1 MKRGS
6 VKASEGRYIGTYGC
20 PGYFNQHHQGTHLV
34 LPMRFI
40 CEELLLLFGDD
51 AYMMRGRA
59 MYYFIFS
66 SSKAGFNFLKYPVVV
81 ALCFVLA
88 SCTGNIL
95 PGISNSPQCQSN
107 CGVGSGV
114 QGVQV
119 FVEPDDGE
127 QVITN
132 AIGSAQKSIWVEI
145 YILSDRNVIRAL
157 EEAANRGLDVRVM
170 LEPHPFGGGT
180 SPSKTLDTL
189 AASGIKTQF
198 TNPSFS
204 LTHEKGMIIDGTSAY
219 IMTSNFSRSALGGNS
234 GSSGYRNRE
243 YGIIDTIQQDV
254 LATKAIFMAD
264 WNHSN
269 VQFNDPNLV
278 VSPINSR
285 NDFTTLIN
293 SARSTLLIEAEEM
306 IDSDIEQAIA
316 NAAQHGVQVEV
327 ILPVANTSS
336 GDSSSQGIAIIKQSG
351 AQVREDPQLYMHAKI
366 IVVDNKVAFV
376 GSENISAQSLDQN
389 RELGIIVSD
398 PSALNKI
405 QTTFQYD
412 WGASQNV

>member
-1 MKRGS
+1 
-6 VKASEGRYIGTYGC
+6 
-20 PGYFNQHHQGTHLV
+20 
-34 LPMRFI
+34 
-40 CEELLLLFGDD
+40 
-51 AYMMRGRA
+51 
-59 MYYFIFS
+59 MYYFICS
-66 SSKAGFNFLKYPVVV
+66 SSKAAFNFLKYALVV
-81 ALCFVLA
+81 AVCFVLA

-95 PGISNSPQCQSN
+95 PGSNSSPQCQSN

-132 AIGSAQKSIWVEI
+132 AIGSAQKSIWLEI

-157 EEAANRGLDVRVM
+157 EEAANQGLDVRVM

-180 SPSKTLDTL
+180 SPTKTLDEL

-204 LTHEKGMIIDGTSAY
+204 LTHEKGLIIDDTTAY
-219 IMTSNFSRSALGGNS
+219 IMTSNFSRSALGGS
-234 GSSGYRNRE
+234 SSSSGYRNRE

-254 LATKAIFMAD
+254 LATEAIFEAD

-306 IDSDIEQAIA
+306 NDSDIEQAIA

-336 GDSSSQGIAIIKQSG
+336 GDSSSQGIASIKQSG
-351 AQVREDPQLYMHAKI
+351 AHVREDPQLYMHAKI

-398 PSALNKI
+398 ASVLNTL
-405 QTTFQYD
+405 QTTFQND
-412 WGASQNV
+412 WGVSQNV

>member
-1 MKRGS
+1 
-6 VKASEGRYIGTYGC
+6 
-20 PGYFNQHHQGTHLV
+20 
-34 LPMRFI
+34 
-40 CEELLLLFGDD
+40 
-51 AYMMRGRA
+51 

-66 SSKAGFNFLKYPVVV
+66 SSKAAFNFLKYPVVV

-132 AIGSAQKSIWVEI
+132 AIGSAQKSIWLEI

-243 YGIIDTIQQDV
+243 YGIIDTIQQDI
-254 LATKAIFMAD
+254 LATEEIFVAD
-264 WNHSN
+264 WNRST

-376 GSENISAQSLDQN
+376 GSENISAPSLDQN

>member
-1 MKRGS
+1 MNSFRLS
-6 VKASEGRYIGTYGC
+6 SFKA
-20 PGYFNQHHQGTHLV
+20 V
-34 LPMRFI
+34 L
-40 CEELLLLFGDD
+40 
-51 AYMMRGRA
+51 
-59 MYYFIFS
+59 
-66 SSKAGFNFLKYPVVV
+66 NFLKYPVAIAV
-81 ALCFVLA
+81 CFVLA

-95 PGISNSPQCQSN
+95 PGSSNSPQCQSN
-107 CGVGSGV
+107 CSAGSGV

-132 AIGSAQKSIWVEI
+132 AIQSAQKSIWLEI
-145 YILSDRNVIRAL
+145 YILSDRNVIRML

-189 AASGIKTQF
+189 AASDVKTQF

-204 LTHEKGMIIDGTSAY
+204 LTHEKGMIIDDSTVY
-219 IMTSNFSRSALGGNS
+219 VMTSNFSRSALG

-243 YGIIDTIQQDV
+243 YGIIDTIKQDV
-254 LATKAIFMAD
+254 LATEKIFMAD
-264 WNHSN
+264 WNHST
-269 VQFNDPNLV
+269 VKFNDPNLV

-316 NAAQHGVQVEV
+316 NAAQHGVQVAGNHQGALERRMRCHFRHGEKRV
-327 ILPVANTSS
+327 SQLVLDADQLLKLGDVHILEGRDLHAELLFVSS
-336 GDSSSQGIAIIKQSG
+336 
-351 AQVREDPQLYMHAKI
+351 
-366 IVVDNKVAFV
+366 
-376 GSENISAQSLDQN
+376 
-389 RELGIIVSD
+389 
-398 PSALNKI
+398 
-405 QTTFQYD
+405 T
-412 WGASQNV
+412 

>member
-1 MKRGS
+1 MYFFRFS
-6 VKASEGRYIGTYGC
+6 CTKA
-20 PGYFNQHHQGTHLV
+20 V
-34 LPMRFI
+34 
-40 CEELLLLFGDD
+40 
-51 AYMMRGRA
+51 
-59 MYYFIFS
+59 
-66 SSKAGFNFLKYPVVV
+66 FNFLKYSVVV
-81 ALCFVLA
+81 AVCFALA

-95 PGISNSPQCQSN
+95 PGFNNSPECQSN

-132 AIGSAQKSIWVEI
+132 AIASAQKSIWLEI
-145 YILSDRNVIRAL
+145 YILSDRNVIRSL
-157 EEAANRGLDVRVM
+157 EDAANRGLDVRVM

-198 TNPSFS
+198 TNPSFA
-204 LTHEKGMIIDGTSAY
+204 LTHEKGMIIDANTAY
-219 IMTSNFSRSALGGNS
+219 IMTSNFSRSALGGSS

-243 YGIIDTIQQDV
+243 YGVIDTIQQDV
-254 LATKAIFMAD
+254 LATEDIFMAD
-264 WNHSN
+264 WNHTN
-269 VQFNDPNLV
+269 AQFNDPNLV

-306 IDSDIEQAIA
+306 NDSDIEQALA

-327 ILPVANTSS
+327 ILPAASSTS
-336 GDSSSQGIAIIKQSG
+336 GDSNSQGIATI
-351 AQVREDPQLYMHAKI
+351 E
-366 IVVDNKVAFV
+366 KV
-376 GSENISAQSLDQN
+376 
-389 RELGIIVSD
+389 
-398 PSALNKI
+398 
-405 QTTFQYD
+405 
-412 WGASQNV
+412 

>member
-1 MKRGS
+1 
-6 VKASEGRYIGTYGC
+6 
-20 PGYFNQHHQGTHLV
+20 
-34 LPMRFI
+34 
-40 CEELLLLFGDD
+40 
-51 AYMMRGRA
+51 

-66 SSKAGFNFLKYPVVV
+66 SSKAAFNFLKYPAIV
-81 ALCFVLA
+81 AVYFFLV

-107 CGVGSGV
+107 CGVGPGF
-114 QGVQV
+114 QGVQI
-119 FVEPDDGE
+119 FVEPNDGE

-132 AIGSAQKSIWVEI
+132 AIGSAQKSIWLEI

-204 LTHEKGMIIDGTSAY
+204 LTHEKGMVIDGTTTY
-219 IMTSNFSRSALGGNS
+219 IMTSNFSRSALGGSS

-254 LATKAIFMAD
+254 LATEAIFEAD
-264 WNHSN
+264 WDHSN
-269 VQFNDPNLV
+269 AQFNDPNLV

-306 IDSDIEQAIA
+306 NDSDIEQAIA
-316 NAAQHGVQVEV
+316 NAAQRGVQVEV
-327 ILPVANTSS
+327 ILPATSTSS
-336 GDSSSQGIAIIKQSG
+336 GDSNSQGIATIKQSG
-351 AQVREDPQLYMHAKI
+351 VQVREDPQLYMPS
-366 IVVDNKVAFV
+366 V
-376 GSENISAQSLDQN
+376 GW
-389 RELGIIVSD
+389 
-398 PSALNKI
+398 K
-405 QTTFQYD
+405 QY
-412 WGASQNV
+412 GS

>member
-1 MKRGS
+1 
-6 VKASEGRYIGTYGC
+6 
-20 PGYFNQHHQGTHLV
+20 
-34 LPMRFI
+34 
-40 CEELLLLFGDD
+40 
-51 AYMMRGRA
+51 

-66 SSKAGFNFLKYPVVV
+66 SSKAAFNFLKYPVVV
-81 ALCFVLA
+81 VLCFALA

-95 PGISNSPQCQSN
+95 PGISNSPQCQNN
-107 CGVGSGV
+107 CEVGSGV
-114 QGVQV
+114 RGVQV

-132 AIGSAQKSIWVEI
+132 AIGSAQRSIWLEI
-145 YILSDRNVIRAL
+145 YILSDRNVIHAL

-204 LTHEKGMIIDGTSAY
+204 LTHEKGLIIDGTSAY

-351 AQVREDPQLYMHAKI
+351 VQVREDPKLYMHAKI

-376 GSENISAQSLDQN
+376 GSENISAPSLDQN
-389 RELGIIVSD
+389 RELGILVSD
-398 PSALNKI
+398 PSVLNRI

-412 WGASQNV
+412 WGVSQNV